1 MKVIPYQHDIVKS
14 YKISVHTVV
23 KNIVIAHM
31 SAGNLVFPN
40 KTLMKQSSKYSS
52 KQSSEDPVQRRD
64 INNLVYQ
71 KEWLS
76 CRYLATR
83 ASKSHLEM

>member
-1 MKVIPYQHDIVKS
+1 MTSNWNKTIVKVIPYQHDIVKS
-14 YKISVHTVV
+14 YKISVHTAV

-52 KQSSEDPVQRRD
+52 KQSSEDP
-64 INNLVYQ
+64 
-71 KEWLS
+71 EA
-76 CRYLATR
+76 RY
-83 ASKSHLEM
+83 

>member
-1 MKVIPYQHDIVKS
+1 MWLQIEIKQLWKSSHINIQHDIVKS
-14 YKISVHTVV
+14 YKISVHTAV

-52 KQSSEDPVQRRD
+52 KQSSEDP
-64 INNLVYQ
+64 
-71 KEWLS
+71 EA
-76 CRYLATR
+76 RY
-83 ASKSHLEM
+83 